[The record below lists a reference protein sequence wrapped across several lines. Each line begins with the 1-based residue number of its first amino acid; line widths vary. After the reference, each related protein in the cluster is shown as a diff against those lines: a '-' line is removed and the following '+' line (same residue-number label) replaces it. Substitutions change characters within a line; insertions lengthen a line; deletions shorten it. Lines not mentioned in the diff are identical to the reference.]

1 MSWPER
7 VAVMSERQQLRNE
20 IFGKLLMSAVLRW
33 ETAVTLLITLVLFFG
48 VGNITVVGL
57 ELPAW
62 IWLVLGGLAEASMIG
77 AAITDPEE
85 AQKLMAREFESR
97 YDINSIRNRVSRERL
112 NTALEYRRNMLK
124 LAERHQGAM
133 RMQLRQ
139 TIQDINEWIGHMY
152 DLATHIDAFDQ
163 NEIVARDLKSV
174 PNKIEKVQIRLQR
187 ETDPRVRAD
196 LEDQLRQLEKQKK
209 NLEATINS
217 IKRAEIQLESTL
229 SSLGTVYAQMSLIG
243 TKEVDSARAQ
253 RLRSEIRDEVS
264 SLQDTIEAMD
274 DVQRQTFRLGE

>member
-1 MSWPER
+1 
-7 VAVMSERQQLRNE
+7 MSESQQVRSE
-20 IFGKLLMSAVLRW
+20 IFGKLLMSALLRW
-33 ETAVTLLITLVLFFG
+33 ETAVTLLITLVLFFA
-48 VGNITVVGL
+48 VGDITLPVVGL
-57 ELPAW
+57 QLPAL
-62 IWLVLGGLAEASMIG
+62 IWLVLGGLAEASMVG
-77 AAITDPEE
+77 AALTDPEE
-85 AQKLMAREFESR
+85 SQKLLSRQFETR
-97 YDINSIRNRVSRERL
+97 YDISRIRNRVSRERL
-112 NTALEYRRNMLK
+112 TTALEYRRNMLK

-139 TIQDINEWIGHMY
+139 TIDDINQWIGHMY

-187 ETDPRVRAD
+187 ETDARVRAD
-196 LEDQLRQLEKQKK
+196 LEDQLRQLEKQQT
-209 NLEATINS
+209 NLEATISS

-229 SSLGTVYAQMSLIG
+229 SSLGTIYAQMSLIG

-274 DVQRQTFRLGE
+274 DVQRQSFRLAE

>member
-1 MSWPER
+1 
-7 VAVMSERQQLRNE
+7 MSERQQLRNE

-33 ETAVTLLITLVLFFG
+33 ETAATLLIALVLFFAVGG
-48 VGNITVVGL
+48 VTLPVVGL
-57 ELPAW
+57 QLPAW
-62 IWLVLGGLAEASMIG
+62 IWLLLGAVAEALMIG

-85 AQKLMAREFESR
+85 AQKLIAREFETR
-97 YDINSIRNRVSRERL
+97 YDINRIRSRVSRERL
-112 NTALEYRRNMLK
+112 STALEYRRNMLK

-139 TIQDINEWIGHMY
+139 TIQDVNEWISHMY
-152 DLATHIDAFDQ
+152 DLATHIDAFEQ
-163 NEIVARDLKSV
+163 NEIVARDLRSV
-174 PNKIEKVQIRLQR
+174 PGKIEKVQVRLQR
-187 ETDPRVRAD
+187 ETDARVRAD
-196 LEDQLRQLEKQKK
+196 LEDQLRQLEKQQK

-229 SSLGTVYAQMSLIG
+229 SSLGTVYAQMSLIS

-253 RLRSEIRDEVS
+253 RLRKEIRDEVS

-274 DVQRQTFRLGE
+274 DVQRLTYRLGE

>member
-1 MSWPER
+1 MN
-7 VAVMSERQQLRNE
+7 ERQQVRNQ
-20 IFGKLLMSAVLRW
+20 IFGKLVMSALLRW
-33 ETAVTLLITLVLFFG
+33 ETAVTLLITMALFFAVGDITIPVLG
-48 VGNITVVGL
+48 VT
-57 ELPAW
+57 LPPFV
-62 IWLVLGGLAEASMIG
+62 WLVLGAIAEALMIG

-85 AQKLMAREFESR
+85 AQKLLAQEFESKI
-97 YDINSIRNRVSRERL
+97 DISAIRNRVSRERL

-139 TIQDINEWIGHMY
+139 TIDDINEWIGHMH
-152 DLATHIDAFDQ
+152 DLAIHIDAFDQ
-163 NEIVARDLKSV
+163 NDIVARDLRDV
-174 PNKIEKVQIRLQR
+174 PNKIEKVQIRINR
-187 ETDPRVRAD
+187 ETDERVRQD
-196 LEDQLRQLEKQKK
+196 LQDQLKQLENQKR

-253 RLRSEIRDEVS
+253 RLRNEIRDEVS

-274 DVQRQTFRLGE
+274 DVQRQSYRRLAD